1 MKLNSRENLPVVDE
15 KKVEKVKKDGHDK
28 KKEKVSEIK
37 EEKSADDFESEMGA
51 DKKKSKKKDKKIVG
65 FDVNDIEN
73 AMKNDGNKKGKGGTE
88 YDAQSR

>member
-1 MKLNSRENLPVVDE
+1 VVDE

-51 DKKKSKKKDKKIVG
+51 DKKKIEKKRQ
-65 FDVNDIEN
+65 
-73 AMKNDGNKKGKGGTE
+73 KNC
-88 YDAQSR
+88 RI